1 VLGFLNDAFKKAI
14 KEFEHTGDHLMT
26 ESEKPKKNHIVP
38 TTPLFASIM
47 EPLAKKMV
55 KKLCKVKPLKGHEG
69 PYLDTVREVSWNQGP
84 GNDNLEVCKLAIG
97 TKGLVVG
104 IAEPKI
110 MLRFMVVSPDDPKG
124 KINEDAIYHV
134 NVLNL
139 EVMNSEEESE

>member
-1 VLGFLNDAFKKAI
+1 
-14 KEFEHTGDHLMT
+14 MT
-26 ESEKPKKNHIVP
+26 EPEKPKKNYIIP

-55 KKLCKVKPLKGHEG
+55 KKLCKVKHIKGHEG
-69 PYLDTVREVSWNQGP
+69 HYINTVREVTWNQGP
-84 GNDNLEVCKLAIG
+84 GNDNLEACKLAVG

-104 IAEPKI
+104 IAEPKT

-124 KINEDAIYHV
+124 KVNEDAIYHV

-139 EVMNSEEESE
+139 EVMKNPEEEEEEENE

>member
-1 VLGFLNDAFKKAI
+1 
-14 KEFEHTGDHLMT
+14 MT
-26 ESEKPKKNHIVP
+26 EPERPKKNYIIA

-55 KKLCKVKPLKGHEG
+55 KKLCKVKNTKGHEG
-69 PYLDTVREVSWNQGP
+69 YYLDTVREVSWNQGP
-84 GNDNLEVCKLAIG
+84 GNDNLEACKLAIG

-124 KINEDAIYHV
+124 KVNEDAIYHV

-139 EVMNSEEESE
+139 EILNSEDEEESE